1 MPVVESE
8 VCLLMDYIVDAD
20 HSGGLMHFVDT
31 DVPIYVH
38 DEELHTA
45 LWSLFTK
52 VS

>member
-1 MPVVESE
+1 
-8 VCLLMDYIVDAD
+8 
-20 HSGGLMHFVDT
+20 MHFIDT

-52 VS
+52 VGTRNGLDENI